1 MIPPSLGRARTL
13 GTGMGQGESAL
24 RLAVPAPDAHR
35 VDVALALGAS
45 LGDRAGSLQLAMRAL
60 DAHPELTI
68 VRCSRIYATPPVG
81 GVAHQGFLN
90 AVVRIRTP
98 LAPLA
103 LLDLCQALER
113 RLGRRRARS
122 WADRVLDIDI
132 LLYGTTVIATERLR
146 VPHARLAERDF
157 FLTCLA
163 EAWPEAP
170 NPWTGLPWAARL
182 RASRAYP
189 VVSVFPLAPT

>member
-1 MIPPSLGRARTL
+1 MSADAARPGSRL
-13 GTGMGQGESAL
+13 SGTT
-24 RLAVPAPDAHR
+24 PDAR
-35 VDVALALGAS
+35 PVDVALALGAS
-45 LGDRAGSLQLAMRAL
+45 LGDRAGSLQLALRAL
-60 DAHPELTI
+60 DAHPELAI
-68 VRCSRIYATPPVG
+68 VRCSRIYATQPVG

-90 AVVRIRTP
+90 AVVRVRTP

-103 LLDLCQALER
+103 LLDLCQELER

-132 LLYGTTVIATERLR
+132 LLYGTAVIATERLR

-157 FLTCLA
+157 FLACLA

-182 RASRAYP
+182 PASRAYP
-189 VVSVFPLAPT
+189 VVGVFPMSTP

>member
-1 MIPPSLGRARTL
+1 MRPGAPLRSAAPGGR
-13 GTGMGQGESAL
+13 
-24 RLAVPAPDAHR
+24 P

-45 LGDRAGSLQLAMRAL
+45 LGDRAGSLRLAMRAL

-68 VRCSRIYATPPVG
+68 TRCSRIYATAPVG

-98 LAPLA
+98 LGPLA

-122 WADRVLDIDI
+122 WADRMLDIDI
-132 LLYGTTVIATERLR
+132 LLYGAAVIATERLR

-157 FLTCLA
+157 FLACLA

-182 RASRAYP
+182 PASRAYP
-189 VVSVFPLAPT
+189 VVGVFPMATP